1 MGAARSRP
9 RTDKDMTMKTCLEE
23 LQDCLTKKAQAN
35 PKYTTQDELHDAIQ
49 FLCGKI
55 DELKAPMQN

>member
-1 MGAARSRP
+1 
-9 RTDKDMTMKTCLEE
+9 MTMKTCLEE